1 MRSGTISFR
10 IVIPSTGGSPT
21 AWPLRTPHQKVPVNS
36 TWHTPHW
43 AVITETACHNHHKSP
58 CISTQ
63 TKNERES
70 LSWGRHPQMW
80 IRLYV
85 SAVNSENGHFKQR
98 AQTCKQ
104 EVLSTVLLWQGESR
118 DSTKDRSSQSRT
130 RIWYTIVPS
139 LPSPHTH
146 THTKH
151 NPPKTS
157 ALMGPTTVITRHIFG
172 IRHLSSQ
179 LKVAPKTK
187 SSVIIVCLLSLFLVL
202 SMSFSLTWVT
212 CHPSYFFVRSLLFL
226 LDFLLNPCLEGALAV
241 LAECRSWWMRC
252 TFQPAGAPWRHN
264 T

>member
-1 MRSGTISFR
+1 MRETPTDVNKVVCFSCELWEWAIQTAHTDLQAGSKYCASLTRGIQGLNQGPKQPIKDKDMVHNCAIS
-10 IVIPSTGGSPT
+10 
-21 AWPLRTPHQKVPVNS
+21 
-36 TWHTPHW
+36 
-43 AVITETACHNHHKSP
+43 
-58 CISTQ
+58 
-63 TKNERES
+63 S
-70 LSWGRHPQMW
+70 LAT
-80 IRLYV
+80 Y
-85 SAVNSENGHFKQR
+85 
-98 AQTCKQ
+98 
-104 EVLSTVLLWQGESR
+104 
-118 DSTKDRSSQSRT
+118 
-130 RIWYTIVPS
+130 
-139 LPSPHTH
+139 